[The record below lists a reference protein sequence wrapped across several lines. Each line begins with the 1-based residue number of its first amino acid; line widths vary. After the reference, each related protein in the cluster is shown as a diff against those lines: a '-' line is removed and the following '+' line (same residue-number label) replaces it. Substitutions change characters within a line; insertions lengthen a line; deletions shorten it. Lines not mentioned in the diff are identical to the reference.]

1 MSVINNINHTKVY
14 KNDSPKT
21 INYKNEQFSIYN
33 RWTYIKFEIHIQNEQ
48 KVMFSFVFFFCHLPE
63 YKNFLKTTGDE
74 PNYIYNGLQAP

>member
-21 INYKNEQFSIYN
+21 INYKNEQFTIYN

-48 KVMFSFVFFFCHLPE
+48 KLMFSFVFLFFLPLARIQE
-63 YKNFLKTTGDE
+63 FLK
-74 PNYIYNGLQAP
+74 NNRR